1 MDMKSKEN
9 KQQMTSQL
17 SKEAFIKLA
26 EAYSKQEN
34 YEKELSNNLEA
45 VTEKYKVH
53 MGFIGFPGSS
63 ELIMDVVLDLL
74 GDDFIYYFYDC
85 DASFDKF
92 NKNILLEGGKHPNVN
107 DFGEL
112 WEFSQK
118 YGIGTK

>member
-1 MDMKSKEN
+1 
-9 KQQMTSQL
+9 MTSKL

-53 MGFIGFPGSS
+53 MGLIGFPGSS
-63 ELIMDVVLDLL
+63 ELIMDVVLNLL
-74 GDDFIYYFYDC
+74 GDDFSYYFYDC
-85 DASFDKF
+85 NEDFNKF

-107 DFGEL
+107 NFGEL